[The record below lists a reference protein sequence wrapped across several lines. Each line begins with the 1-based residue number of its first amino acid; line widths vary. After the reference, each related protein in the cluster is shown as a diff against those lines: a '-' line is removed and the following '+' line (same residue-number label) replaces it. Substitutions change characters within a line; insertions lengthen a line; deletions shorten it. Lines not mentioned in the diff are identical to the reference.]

1 VTNQGQNNFWILLD
15 VLARRKRLFVTIVL
29 STTILAT
36 VTALIL
42 PKWYKAEALLLP
54 PKDISAPI
62 SGLKDLTDVASV
74 TQGLELPLL
83 ATPSDVYARILKS
96 RTIADTI
103 MQVFDLMNRYE
114 AENADETYKA
124 LMENAAFKVTDE
136 GLLLVTVEDKD
147 PQVAAN
153 MANRF
158 IDELDRINSR
168 ITQARGSE
176 NRRFIEERL
185 AKVKSDLDSARKE
198 LQDFQTT
205 HRAIDFDEQTRLS
218 IDQAIQ
224 LKSKLANVDLDLQM
238 KERMLGRDN
247 AELLELRRQRS
258 DITRQLASLE
268 QSDRDSSFFSLP
280 ISSIP
285 RLKVMYEEIYSQVR
299 VGEALY
305 GVLLEEY
312 EKARINENKNFSTI
326 SVLDRATPPDLRSRP
341 KRTIIVL
348 SAFGVSVIV
357 ASLLASLLE
366 FLRRMKESN
375 SADYDRAARFIS
387 AYLGWLPGAKRP

>member
-1 VTNQGQNNFWILLD
+1 MTNNQQNNFWVLLD
-15 VLARRKRLFVTIVL
+15 VLARRRRLFLSIVL
-29 STTILAT
+29 TTTILAT
-36 VTALIL
+36 ITAFLL
-42 PKWYKAEALLLP
+42 PKWYMAEALLLP

-103 MQVFDLMNRYE
+103 MQAFDLINRYE
-114 AENADETYKA
+114 TESADEAYKA
-124 LMENAAFKVTDE
+124 LMANSVFKVTDE

-147 PQVAAN
+147 PIVAAQ

-158 IDELDRINSR
+158 IDELDRINGR

-185 AKVKSDLDSARKE
+185 AKVKSELDSARKE
-198 LQDFQTT
+198 LQEFQTL
-205 HRAIDFDEQTRLS
+205 HRTVDFDEQTRLA
-218 IDQAIQ
+218 IDQAIE
-224 LKSKLANVDLDLQM
+224 LKSLLANIDLDLQV

-247 AELLELRRQRS
+247 AELQELRRHRS
-258 DITRQLASLE
+258 DVIRQLSSLE
-268 QSDRDSSFFSLP
+268 QSNRDSSFFSLP

-285 RLKVMYEEIYSQVR
+285 RLKVMYEEIYSRVR
-299 VGEALY
+299 VGETLY
-305 GVLLEEY
+305 NVLLEEY
-312 EKARINENKNFSTI
+312 EKARINENKSFSTI

-366 FLRRMKESN
+366 FLRRMKETN
-375 SADYDRAARFIS
+375 SADYDRAERFIA
-387 AYLGWLPGAKRP
+387 AYLGWLPGVKRP